1 MNTVNLI
8 NFDYFTTELRE
19 LVFAVER
26 RNTEAYP
33 IIVSGM
39 MTSMATAMQDLIQ
52 VKMPNGVVNPVSLA
66 IGVIGESGDR
76 KTSVLNLL
84 LKPIIQFDE
93 IAEQDLC
100 NQLLEYKNEKKFFN
114 RKENAI
120 QAEIIKSIKKG
131 KDDKELEDRLKSLH
145 KQAPKEPLSHVRC
158 RSNTTIPALMRN
170 MSKSA
175 VGQLFVTT
183 EAGGAI
189 NKWSMEEI
197 GSLIGLLDGESIKV
211 DRVSTE
217 SYVIKNKR
225 LSCAFSLQPQLYDDI
240 LSRKGNVLM
249 ESGLIP
255 RMLISRP
262 VSLQGHRNRSIP
274 THSPFIGGFYERIE
288 ELLQQAKRKDISK
301 PLIEMYFDFEAERLW
316 FDVAQRLES
325 SIASNGH
332 NRDVSK
338 WVNRTLDNVSR
349 MAALIEYYTHGV
361 EGKDRLPIRIDSLNM
376 AMSLGDFWLNEAK
389 MLFGD
394 WSGPHKQAALAKKL
408 LEYFVRKI
416 RLLTLRAS
424 AFFMTKKEIYSNGP
438 RELRSSEVSQN
449 VIDYLINQGF
459 LEYRYY
465 ANPEPEKNPN
475 APPQLAGYGLTLQCA
490 QMYGLMY

>member
-1 MNTVNLI
+1 MNTVNTI
-8 NFDYFTTELRE
+8 NFDYFTPELRE

-26 RNTEAYP
+26 QIPAPYP

-66 IGVIGESGDR
+66 IGVIGESGER

-84 LKPIIQFDE
+84 LQPIRHFDE
-93 IAEQDLC
+93 IAEQDLR
-100 NQLLEYKNEKKFFN
+100 NQLFEYKNEKKFFN

-158 RSNTTIPALMRN
+158 RSNTTIPALMQN

-175 VGQLFVTT
+175 VSQLFVTT
-183 EAGGAI
+183 EAGGII
-189 NKWSMEEI
+189 NKWSMEDI
-197 GSLIGLLDGESIKV
+197 GSLIGLLDGETIKV

-217 SYVIKNKR
+217 SYMLKNKR

-262 VSLQGHRNRSIP
+262 VSLQGHRNQSVP
-274 THSPFIGGFYERIE
+274 THSPFIGSFYERIE

-301 PLIEMYFDFEAERLW
+301 PLIEMYFDVEAERVW
-316 FDVAQRLES
+316 FAFAQQLES

-349 MAALIEYYTHGV
+349 MAALIEYHTHGG
-361 EGKDRLPIRIDSLNM
+361 EGKERLPIRIDSLQM
-376 AMSLGDFWLNEAK
+376 AMSLGDFWLNQAK

-394 WSGPHKQAALAKKL
+394 LSGVHKQLALANKL

-416 RLLTLRAS
+416 KLLNLRAS
-424 AFFMTKKEIYSNGP
+424 QFFLTQKQIYSNGP
-438 RELRSSEVSQN
+438 REVRSSKASQD
-449 VIDYLINQGF
+449 VIDYLISQGF
-459 LEYRYY
+459 LELKFYE
-465 ANPEPEKNPN
+465 NPEPYKNPN
-475 APPQLAGYGLTLQCA
+475 APLQLAGYGLTYQCA
-490 QMYGLMY
+490 QMYGLIY